1 MHIGNDSH
9 ARACAV
15 MQLAARFDP
24 PRGLQR
30 LFVPSL
36 FCHFKM
42 RKPLVLK
49 QTHLNAKY
57 MRKCV
62 FKTHL
67 ARLAR
72 IKILPAQSW
81 PHQPHLLQTQASAES
96 GRSLYTW
103 LTDPYLAF
111 LSFLDFLS
119 LDLFLLGLGFLGSG
133 LSSSVEAG
141 LRLAAL
147 FGSASTDFW

>member
-1 MHIGNDSH
+1 MHGH
-9 ARACAV
+9 A
-15 MQLAARFDP
+15 QLCSWQHVLIP
-24 PRGLQR
+24 PWNSAFVRSIFVLSFQDEKATGPKANPPECQVHAQR
-30 LFVPSL
+30 CVQNTPSTTSTNQ
-36 FCHFKM
+36 K
-42 RKPLVLK
+42 
-49 QTHLNAKY
+49 
-57 MRKCV
+57 
-62 FKTHL
+62 
-67 ARLAR
+67 
-72 IKILPAQSW
+72 LPGQSW

-119 LDLFLLGLGFLGSG
+119 LDLFLLGVGFLGSG